1 VRYGP
6 TDVFIFHRG
15 NQHLLAKRVS
25 FASNQASQAVSAEN
39 YTPNIL
45 RTGYDNV
52 LAHRTSELYSK
63 VAKDEGTVTKVTD
76 DVIQVTYKDGT
87 VDAYGLGLAIGEA
100 SGEFHSHTKV
110 TDLKVGDKFNKGD
123 VIGWDRQWFERDLFC
138 PGQVAWKCGKMVRIA
153 LTEDSSVF
161 EDSLVI
167 SRAFATF
174 PCDLSRTEQITF
186 KPLTIPSDDITFIK
200 LISNFEISNFGV
212 TMELTRCFTNRQP

>member
-100 SGEFHSHTKV
+100 SGEFHRHTKV

-138 PGQVAWKCGKMVRIA
+138 PGQVAWK
-153 LTEDSSVF
+153 S
-161 EDSLVI
+161 I
-167 SRAFATF
+167 S
-174 PCDLSRTEQITF
+174 
-186 KPLTIPSDDITFIK
+186 KW
-200 LISNFEISNFGV
+200 
-212 TMELTRCFTNRQP
+212 